1 MKKGHWMYG
10 KEYYEM
16 GNFVSE
22 IICSNCFTNYAFLG
36 GYNNQYNHC
45 PYCNSYNKEVIYPLK
60 NFPLEEQR

>member
-1 MKKGHWMYG
+1 MKWVILYQKL
-10 KEYYEM
+10 
-16 GNFVSE
+16 
-22 IICSNCFTNYAFLG
+22 SNCFTNYAFLG